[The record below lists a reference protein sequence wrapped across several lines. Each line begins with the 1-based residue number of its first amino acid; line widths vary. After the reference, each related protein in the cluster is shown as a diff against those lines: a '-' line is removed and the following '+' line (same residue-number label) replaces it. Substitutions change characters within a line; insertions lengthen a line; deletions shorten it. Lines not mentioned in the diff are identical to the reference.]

1 MVLVAGS
8 FSWSW
13 EAGRLATARELGLYW
28 PDCLASHP
36 DPTWEGTCSLDP
48 ILDLASQAA
57 WPSLGSQMA
66 DEL

>member
-1 MVLVAGS
+1 M
-8 FSWSW
+8 
-13 EAGRLATARELGLYW
+13 ARELGLYW